1 MMRHVMKFFWA
12 ALRSLLTSRLGVI
25 RHIIA
30 QCRRLSV
37 PKVYIGRHLS
47 HVPGNA
53 IVIFPVH
60 AATFGCGIAGILA
73 YKRPSA
79 TWSPSSLESIFTEID
94 TATTALSKA
103 FSSAQEADEADL
115 SRTETAQ
122 QLLKIIRSLKRPDI
136 LHTVSLGAHHRQRLR
151 DVGLALGQLIQT
163 ETDRLKLCTARLSIE
178 QSDRWLASIE
188 LLKDI
193 HWTLVTELLG
203 NIPKI
208 ETLAGSYGIEGS
220 DAFPLLSHLNSVLN
234 SIDRLEV
241 RGRDSAGISILLQVS
256 PDTFQQYRA
265 SWTPELE
272 RLWNARCNPEVLSDG
287 SITIRMASDQAVSLA
302 FTYKVA
308 AEIGSLGDNVANI
321 RNSIANDELLQRLR
335 RMSIESWSII
345 GHTRWASVGAITL
358 ANCHPVD
365 NRTTGPDSEQ
375 KGIIHACLNGD
386 IDNFNELRLEIEA
399 EGVVIPS
406 AITTDTKVIPLM
418 IAHYLK
424 EGLDIAEAFRRAVN
438 RFHGSHAIA
447 MHTDLAPGKLFLA
460 QKGSGQAL
468 FVGLSAD
475 HLMPAS
481 ELYGF
486 VEETQRFLKLEGG
499 KVFRTENGETQGQ
512 ILILDPSKGVGLDAM
527 VSFRYDGTPVPL
539 NESAIQSTE
548 ITSRDIDR
556 QDFPH
561 YFLKE
566 ISEAPASI
574 EKTILNR
581 WKLDDAT
588 GMPRVVL
595 TEKAFPKAIIEMI
608 GSRAIRRIWFIG
620 QGTAAVAAQVCSDLL
635 SHYLAGSGLQ
645 IAAMKASELSGF
657 RLSGAPESDDM
668 ADTLVVAISQSG
680 TTADTNRTVDMVRER
695 GAKTIAIVNRRDS
708 DLTFKVD
715 GVIYTSSGRDI
726 EMSVASTKAF
736 YSQIVAGSLLGL
748 HIAQFIAQRSAAFV
762 AEEIRTLEKLPQA
775 MRRVLDGQD
784 RIRESAETHALSRV
798 YWAVVGSG
806 HNKAAADEIRIK
818 LSELC
823 YKTISTD
830 FVEDKKHIDLSS
842 EPLIIVCAA
851 GSPETVIG
859 DIEKDTAIFKAHKS
873 CTIVI
878 ADEEDERF
886 APYADDVL
894 RVPPVAPHLSP
905 IVNTLAGHLWGYY
918 AALTIHGCSRFL
930 FEFREDLQA
939 TIDTLGRDGLDVY
952 EIVLEKTFREKI
964 AAFYIALREKRNAR
978 SFCADLGVG
987 GLADLP
993 LVLKYLA
1000 GRLPVADFELDF
1012 NRKGTAA
1019 NMIDTLF
1026 ACLNQGIEQLAR
1038 PIDAIKHQAKTV
1050 TVGTSRIQQALTGL
1064 LFDTLLSFGF
1074 SHTLITPIN
1083 VRVLKNLQAVV
1094 DRIQGAILYKVQGLS
1109 LLGEPTEATT
1119 IAILQKTGT
1128 LKPLT
1133 SRVETNPAL
1142 RGTKRIIAKEG
1153 NVFIGRGRKDG
1164 RSIII
1169 IPILADRRPQTIE
1182 HILLLHIAFKTTVS
1196 LENRVKAL
1204 GGKLDRIRNIVQEN
1218 SVPWNDAY
1226 LEWISL
1232 EDLFGQSAEKTAEAI
1247 LTKVGDR

>member
-1 MMRHVMKFFWA
+1 MNPIT
-12 ALRSLLTSRLGVI
+12 LLAFCAT
-25 RHIIA
+25 
-30 QCRRLSV
+30 RLSTV
-37 PKVYIGRHLS
+37 VRTWIRFSWKRSWPRLYIGRHLS
-47 HVPGNA
+47 QVTGPA
-53 IVIFPVH
+53 IVLFPLRQ
-60 AATFGCGIAGILA
+60 ATFCCGIAGILA
-73 YKRPSA
+73 YKRPFRPIAA
-79 TWSPSSLESIFTEID
+79 TDLESM
-94 TATTALSKA
+94 LSKIDRDLHCL
-103 FSSAQEADEADL
+103 FESDRADDHIPESIDYK
-115 SRTETAQ
+115 REETGRSV
-122 QLLKIIRSLKRPDI
+122 LETIRNLKRPESLYAI
-136 LHTVSLGAHHRQRLR
+136 LQGPHHRKRLR
-151 DVGLALGQLIQT
+151 DFARFLEQHIQQEVRSLRNRIAGLA
-163 ETDRLKLCTARLSIE
+163 AE
-178 QSDRWLASIE
+178 QAERWSAAIE
-188 LLKDI
+188 LFKDI
-193 HWTLVTELLG
+193 HWSLTTELLE
-203 NIPKI
+203 NLPRI
-208 ETLAGSYGIEGS
+208 EALAGPTEC
-220 DAFPLLSHLNSVLN
+220 DASESFALLCHLNAVLN

-241 RGRDSAGISILLQVS
+241 RGRDSAGVSILMHLR
-256 PDTFQQYRA
+256 PDAFQLCRA

-272 RLWNARCNPEVLSDG
+272 RQWTSRLNPEVLTDG
-287 SITIRMASDQAVSLA
+287 SICWRCEADAVHVA
-302 FTYKVA
+302 FTFKVA
-308 AEIGSLGDNVANI
+308 AEIGSLGDNIAAI
-321 RNSIANDELLQRLR
+321 RNRIANDELFHRLR
-335 RMSIESWSII
+335 RTPITSWSII

-358 ANCHPVD
+358 PNGHPVD
-365 NRTTGPDSEQ
+365 NRAG
-375 KGIIHACLNGD
+375 GIDPTQLGIVHACLNGD
-386 IDNFNELRLEIEA
+386 IDNFIELKRELET
-399 EGVVIPS
+399 EGISIPE
-406 AITTDTKVIPLM
+406 AITTDTKIIPLM
-418 IAHYLK
+418 ISRYLR
-424 EGLDIAEAFRRAVN
+424 EGLEVSEAFRRTVN

-460 QKGSGQAL
+460 QRGSGQAL
-468 FVGLSAD
+468 FVGLAAD

-481 ELYGF
+481 EVYGF
-486 VEETQRFLKLEGG
+486 VEETQQFIKLEGE
-499 KVFRTENGETQGQ
+499 KLFQTETGSTQGQ
-512 ILILDPSKGVGLDAM
+512 IVILDREKASGPDAFT
-527 VSFRYDGTPVPL
+527 SYRYDGTPVRL
-539 NESAIQSTE
+539 DASSVKTTE

-574 EKTILNR
+574 EKTLLNR
-581 WKLDDAT
+581 WKIDETT
-588 GMPRVVL
+588 GNPKIVL
-595 TEKAFPKAIIEMI
+595 PEKAFPKSLADALIRGE
-608 GSRAIRRIWFIG
+608 IRRIWFIG
-620 QGTAAVAAQVCSDLL
+620 QGTAGVAAQACADLL
-635 SHYLAGSGLQ
+635 THYLEDAGIQ

-657 RLSGAPESDDM
+657 RLGIASDADGM
-668 ADTLVVAISQSG
+668 TDTLVVAISQSG
-680 TTADTNRTVDMVRER
+680 TTADTNRTVDLVRER
-695 GAKTIAIVNRRDS
+695 GARTLAIVNRRDS

-736 YSQIVAGSLLGL
+736 YAQIVAGALLGL
-748 HIAQFIAQRSAAFV
+748 QIVQVTAKRSPSFIAD
-762 AEEIRTLEKLPQA
+762 EIRSLERLPQA
-775 MRRVLDGQD
+775 MRTLLDHQD
-784 RIRESAETHALSRV
+784 RMRESAQTHALSRV

-830 FVEDKKHIDLSS
+830 YVEDKKHIDLSS
-842 EPLIIVCAA
+842 EPLILVCAA
-851 GSPETVIG
+851 GSPEAVIG
-859 DIEKDTAIFKAHKS
+859 DIQKDTAIFKAHKS

-878 ADEEDERF
+878 AEEEDNRF
-886 APYADDVL
+886 DPVADDVL
-894 RVPPVAPHLSP
+894 RVPAVAPHLSP

-918 AALTIHGCSRFL
+918 AALAIHGCSRFL

-964 AAFYIALREKRNAR
+964 AAFYIALRERRNAR
-978 SFCADLGVG
+978 SFCADLGIG

-1050 TVGTSRIQQALTGL
+1050 TVGTSRIQQEAAVTGI
-1064 LFDTLLSFGF
+1064 LFDILLSFGF
-1074 SHTLITPIN
+1074 SHNLITPIN
-1083 VRVLKNLQAVV
+1083 VRVLKNLQEVV
-1094 DRIQGAILYKVQGLS
+1094 DRVQGAILYKVQGLS
-1109 LLGEPTEATT
+1109 LLGEPTDTTT
-1119 IAILQKTGT
+1119 ITILQKTGT
-1128 LKPLT
+1128 LKPLS

>member
-1 MMRHVMKFFWA
+1 MIIFSILRFFGLLA
-12 ALRSLLTSRLGVI
+12 ALRTWTLSLFHRPWPRL
-25 RHIIA
+25 
-30 QCRRLSV
+30 
-37 PKVYIGRHLS
+37 YIGRHLS
-47 HVPGNA
+47 RVSGPA
-53 IVIFPVH
+53 IVLFPLRQ
-60 AATFGCGIAGILA
+60 ATFCCGIAGILA
-73 YKRPSA
+73 YKRPFRPMPA
-79 TWSPSSLESIFTEID
+79 TDLESTLSLID
-94 TATTALSKA
+94 GHILRLFELDAADQREVPEPDHDR
-103 FSSAQEADEADL
+103 QE
-115 SRTETAQ
+115 ETGRS
-122 QLLKIIRSLKRPDI
+122 LLEKIRNLKRPEPLYAI
-136 LHTVSLGAHHRQRLR
+136 LQGAHHRQRLR
-151 DVGLALGQLIQT
+151 D
-163 ETDRLKLCTARLSIE
+163 TARFLEQHIQQETSSLRNRMTVLSME
-178 QSDRWLASIE
+178 QSERWAAAIE
-188 LLKDI
+188 LFKDI
-193 HWTLVTELLG
+193 HWTLSTELLD
-203 NIPKI
+203 NLPRI
-208 ETLAGSYGIEGS
+208 EALAGPAEIDAPEGF
-220 DAFPLLSHLNSVLN
+220 ALLCHLNAVLN

-241 RGRDSAGISILLQVS
+241 RGRDSAGVSILMQFL
-256 PDTFQQYRA
+256 PDVFHLCKA

-272 RLWNARCNPEVLSDG
+272 RQWSSRLNPEVLTDG
-287 SITIRMASDQAVSLA
+287 SIAWRSAADAVHVA
-302 FTYKVA
+302 FTFKVA
-308 AEIGSLGDNVANI
+308 AEIGSLGDNIAAI
-321 RNSIANDELLQRLR
+321 RNRIANDELFHRLR
-335 RMSIESWSII
+335 RTPITSWSII

-358 ANCHPVD
+358 PNCHPVD
-365 NRTTGPDSEQ
+365 NRAG
-375 KGIIHACLNGD
+375 GIDPTRQGIVHACLNGD
-386 IDNFNELRLEIEA
+386 IDNFTDLKRELEA
-399 EGVVIPS
+399 EGITIPES
-406 AITTDTKVIPLM
+406 ITTDTKIIPLM
-418 IAHYLK
+418 IARYLR
-424 EGLDIAEAFRRAVN
+424 EGLDVPEAFRQTVN

-460 QKGSGQAL
+460 QRGSGQAL
-468 FVGLSAD
+468 FVGLAPN

-481 ELYGF
+481 EVYGF
-486 VEETQRFLKLEGG
+486 VEETQQFIKLEGE
-499 KVFRTENGETQGQ
+499 KLVQTETGSTQGQ
-512 ILILDPSKGVGLDAM
+512 IVILDRESAAGPEAIT
-527 VSFRYDGTPVPL
+527 SFRYDGTPVRIDAT
-539 NESAIQSTE
+539 SVKTTE

-556 QDFPH
+556 QVYPH

-574 EKTILNR
+574 EKTLLNR
-581 WKLDDAT
+581 WKIDEAT
-588 GMPRVVL
+588 GIPRIVL
-595 TEKAFPKAIIEMI
+595 PEKAFPKNLADALIR
-608 GSRAIRRIWFIG
+608 GDIRRIWFIG
-620 QGTAAVAAQVCSDLL
+620 QGTAGVAAQACADLHT
-635 SHYLAGSGLQ
+635 HYLADSGIQ

-657 RLSGAPESDDM
+657 RLTGAADADGM
-668 ADTLVVAISQSG
+668 TDTLVVAISQSG

-695 GAKTIAIVNRRDS
+695 GARTLAIVNRRDS

-715 GVIYTSSGRDI
+715 GVLYTSSGRDI

-736 YSQIVAGSLLGL
+736 YSQIVAGALLGL
-748 HIAQFIAQRSAAFV
+748 QIAQVTQRRSPSFIAD
-762 AEEIRTLEKLPQA
+762 EIRTLERLPQA
-775 MRRVLDGQD
+775 MRTLLEHQD
-784 RIRESAETHALSRV
+784 RMRESAHTHALSRV

-830 FVEDKKHIDLSS
+830 YVEDKKHIDLSS
-842 EPLIIVCAA
+842 EPLILVCAA
-851 GSPETVIG
+851 GSPEAVIG
-859 DIEKDTAIFKAHKS
+859 DIQKDTAIFKAHKS

-878 ADEEDERF
+878 AEEEDNRF
-886 APYADDVL
+886 DPYADDVL
-894 RVPPVAPHLSP
+894 RVPSVAPHLSP

-930 FEFREDLQA
+930 YEFREDLQA

-964 AAFYIALREKRNAR
+964 AAFYIALREKRSAKN
-978 SFCADLGVG
+978 FCADLGIS

-1019 NMIDTLF
+1019 NMIATLF

-1050 TVGTSRIQQALTGL
+1050 TVGTSRIQEEAAMAGI

-1074 SHTLITPIN
+1074 NQNLMTPIN
-1083 VRVLKNLQAVV
+1083 VRVLKNLQEVV
-1094 DRIQGAILYKVQGLS
+1094 DRVQGAILYKVQGLS
-1109 LLGEPTEATT
+1109 LLGEPTDTTT
-1119 IAILQKTGT
+1119 ITILEKTGT
-1128 LKPLT
+1128 LKPLS
-1133 SRVETNPAL
+1133 SRVETDPAL

-1196 LENRVKAL
+1196 LENRIKAL

-1218 SVPWNDAY
+1218 SVSWNDVY

-1247 LTKVGDR
+1247 LTKAGEGQ